1 MKIRGTFCFAFTQK
15 PILICISL
23 YLEFISHCLRA
34 KARTPSKALFYRT
47 GEIIVIAI
55 KSDLAHIMVESVVS
69 IPQFIEPIQIVK
81 PA

>member
-15 PILICISL
+15 PMLICISL

-34 KARTPSKALFYRT
+34 IARTPSKALFYRT

-55 KSDLAHIMVESVVS
+55 KSDLAHMVESVVS
-69 IPQFIEPIQIVK
+69 ITQFIEPIQIVK